1 MPNRRGSFLSRFFYP
16 PRKSRSLGKCS
27 ALALALLLTATTT
40 AGAVLPA
47 TAASAAA
54 AAGGSAEAV
63 RASTLSVIGDAERGT
78 VLAPTAVAWQDGD
91 TPYSVLERALPGKV
105 RASGSGETLYVSSID
120 GLAELDR
127 GSKSGWMYEV
137 NGVYPTGSAS
147 LYKLKPGDTVVWRYT
162 LDLGTDLK
170 GTGSGASGGESGAA
184 AGSNGA
190 GGSGAGSGSAGSAG
204 SGAGGGSQGG
214 VKGGVDGGGVDGGRN
229 TSSAGTELEPDI
241 SELRKQLL
249 AQPAAELTAWE
260 AFALGRSGGGIPS
273 AYLTGLAE
281 QVKAAGGKFR
291 KATDLERIVLAVR
304 AAGGDPRAFAGYD
317 LIAAVYNHGN
327 LTLQG
332 ANGPIFALLAL
343 DSGGYAIPAGAAW
356 TRAKLV
362 DWLLALQNSDGS
374 FPLSP
379 GEAGNADITAMA
391 IAALAS
397 YGKAAAASGADASRV
412 GGEDASRAALS
423 TGVAD
428 TADAVARAAAYLSS
442 VQLPDGGF
450 ALERAANSETA
461 AQVIIGLTA
470 AGLDPRAAAFAK
482 PGGSV
487 LDALLAYRTAG
498 GGFAHAPGGAADPI
512 ATEQAL
518 LAMIA
523 YDRFVKGQPALYRIA
538 AERFADEQQISGWAA
553 DAVHQAYAAR
563 LFSGTSAS
571 ALRFEPKR
579 GITRAELA
587 ALIVRLAG
595 DRLEETSSN
604 AALTFADVSPSA
616 WYYGDVMR
624 AARSGIVN
632 GMTASSFKPGDA
644 VTREQMAVMIGRAFG
659 LNAADDDSAHAWKDA
674 SRIRPSA
681 LPYVNAV
688 ASAGI
693 LLGSSGAFDPAGQ
706 VTREIAAVAAIRL
719 RDRELAL

>member
-1 MPNRRGSFLSRFFYP
+1 MPNRRSSFLSRFFY
-16 PRKSRSLGKCS
+16 RSHKSRSLGKCRT
-27 ALALALLLTATTT
+27 LALALVLTASMT

-47 TAASAAA
+47 RAASAAA
-54 AAGGSAEAV
+54 AAGGSLEAV
-63 RASTLSVIGDAERGT
+63 RSSTLSVIGDAERGT
-78 VLAPTAVAWQDGD
+78 LLTPTAVAWQDGD

-127 GSKSGWMYEV
+127 GPKSGWMYEV

-147 LYKLKPGDTVVWRYT
+147 LYKLKPGDAVVWRYT
-162 LDLGTDLK
+162 LDLGADLK
-170 GTGSGASGGESGAA
+170 GTGTGSNGGGESGAA
-184 AGSNGA
+184 AGSNGVGGSGTA
-190 GGSGAGSGSAGSAG
+190 AGSSSAGSAASEADGGSKSGANGGSGAA
-204 SGAGGGSQGG
+204 GAGI
-214 VKGGVDGGGVDGGRN
+214 
-229 TSSAGTELEPDI
+229 ELGPDI
-241 SELRKQLL
+241 AALRKQLL
-249 AQPAAELTAWE
+249 ARPATELSAWE

-291 KATDLERIVLAVR
+291 KATDLERNVLAVR
-304 AAGGDPRAFAGYD
+304 AAGGDPQAFAGYD
-317 LIAAVYNHGN
+317 LVAAVYNHGN

-343 DSGGYAIPAGAAW
+343 DSGGYAVPAGAAW
-356 TRAKLV
+356 TRGKLV
-362 DWLLALQNSDGS
+362 DWLLALQNGDGS

-379 GEAGNADITAMA
+379 GDAGNADITAMA
-391 IAALAS
+391 IAALAPYS
-397 YGKAAAASGADASRV
+397 KTAGTSDADASRV
-412 GGEDASRAALS
+412 AGEDASRAALS
-423 TGVAD
+423 AGVAES
-428 TADAVARAAAYLSS
+428 ADAVARAAAYLSS

-450 ALERAANSETA
+450 ELEHAENSETA
-461 AQVIIGLTA
+461 AQIVIGLTA
-470 AGLDPRAAAFAK
+470 AGLDPNAAAFAK

-498 GGFAHAPGGAADPI
+498 GGFAHAPGGTVDPI

-523 YDRFVKGQPALYRIA
+523 YDRYVKGLTGLYRIA
-538 AERFADEQQISGWAA
+538 AERFADEAQIAGWAA

-563 LFSGTSAS
+563 LLSGTSAS
-571 ALRFEPKR
+571 ELRFEPKR

-595 DRLEETSSN
+595 DRLGEAPSN
-604 AALTFADVSPSA
+604 AAVSFADVSPSA

-624 AARSGIVN
+624 AAHAGIVN

-644 VTREQMAVMIGRAFG
+644 VTREQMAVMIGRAFAVP
-659 LNAADDDSAHAWKDA
+659 AADASANAWNDA

-693 LLGSSGAFDPAGQ
+693 LLGSNGTFDPAGQ
-706 VTREIAAVAAIRL
+706 VTREMAAVTAIRL
-719 RDRELAL
+719 RDRGLAS